1 MDVDRIPAGLVPA
14 GGSLNFTED
23 TIPDALQREH
33 ALAVGRWGVLHV
45 LEGRMVF
52 VDLVTEQ
59 ERILEAPDLN
69 IIHPGAP
76 HKVLLDGPVK
86 CRIDFFREASEE
98 SGTRTPG
105 EFAGQ
110 AVRMSLE
117 RCEVAGDFGEVF
129 YHKFLNASP
138 EIPQLFSGTD
148 FHRQRQLL
156 HDSVRNMVSEYVSD
170 PDLRNEL
177 DQLGRLHGREGR
189 NIPPRLYE
197 LWLDSVCDTVQA
209 LDPEWTEALEREW
222 RVRLR
227 PGMQIIMAGY

>member
-1 MDVDRIPAGLVPA
+1 MKVDRIPTGLVPA

-23 TIPDALQREH
+23 TIPDALKREH
-33 ALAVGRWGVLHV
+33 ALAAGRWGVLHV
-45 LEGRMVF
+45 LEGQMVF
-52 VDLVTEQ
+52 VDLETEQ

-69 IIHPGAP
+69 IIRPGAP
-76 HKVLLDGPVK
+76 HKVSLDGPVT

-105 EFAGQ
+105 EFADE
-110 AVRMSLE
+110 AVRLSLE
-117 RCEVAGDFGEVF
+117 RCEAAGDFGEVF

-138 EIPQLFSGTD
+138 EIPRFFSGTD

-156 HDSVRNMVSEYVSD
+156 HDSVRNMVSGDVSN
-170 PDLRNEL
+170 PDLRNGL
-177 DQLGRLHGREGR
+177 THLGQLHGREGR

-197 LWLDSVCDTVQA
+197 LWLDGVCDTVQA

-227 PGMQIIMAGY
+227 PGMQIIMAEY